1 MSALLEKVN
10 KSIVSFFKHPLP
22 LAVMRLGLVLVLVF
36 MPKMHRKGLSVFE
49 NVYFQVFY
57 LVLMAD
63 IALLDAPTALLM
75 AAVYLFAIQQLNKS
89 VSAVTVAPKQHSVE
103 WLSTVRKQDA
113 ALNDRNA
120 FEKSYMLKLQPGVQ
134 LENDKYKTQQ
144 LMMMT
149 NSDPNMFY
157 VKQDDR
163 MNNRI
168 NELTSVVDKED
179 FDNDVHPAF
188 KTMTENIANSSSFTS
203 QSQFLDAQS
212 NQIGGIKQNEGI
224 KVWSNQFSAQG
235 LDLPRGFD
243 QEEYNAMPF

>member
-1 MSALLEKVN
+1 
-10 KSIVSFFKHPLP
+10 
-22 LAVMRLGLVLVLVF
+22 

-57 LVLMAD
+57 LVLMAY

-89 VSAVTVAPKQHSVE
+89 ASAVTVAPTQQHSVE

-163 MNNRI
+163 MDNRI
-168 NELTSVVDKED
+168 NELTSVINKEN
-179 FDNDVHPAF
+179 FDTDVHPAF

-203 QSQFLDAQS
+203 PTQFLDAQS
-212 NQIGGIKQNEGI
+212 NQIYGVNQNEGI
-224 KVWSNQFSAQG
+224 KAWTNEFSAQG